1 MESQLPGVARHAAA
15 EHLLA
20 ARDVLDIARAV
31 ANGGAARARVDV
43 LAALVRRRLRRHA
56 AGRVDDRSL
65 GGGLVGRVR
74 CLDGRGRRRVLD
86 GLSGGL
92 ALARVLVF
100 RRERRARGAADA
112 DALAAGAVRVG
123 LSRDLSVE

>member
-1 MESQLPGVARHAAA
+1 MSMESQLPSVALAAA
-15 EHLLA
+15 VQHLLA

-31 ANGGAARARVDV
+31 ANGGAARRVDAV
-43 LAALVRRRLRRHA
+43 VGPAARLRRHA
-56 AGRVDDRSL
+56 AGRLDDPRPAVL
-65 GGGLVGRVR
+65 MIGRVR